1 MQIVSV
7 WQVPGLKKIAL
18 TGASN
23 SFFIP
28 MEIKNNHKTIRWE
41 AENKTQL
48 KEETFLSP
56 SMQCKHPHWAQE
68 KEKQPVT
75 EYWQMKNT

>member
-1 MQIVSV
+1 
-7 WQVPGLKKIAL
+7 
-18 TGASN
+18 
-23 SFFIP
+23 
-28 MEIKNNHKTIRWE
+28 MEIKNDHRTIRWE

-48 KEETFLSP
+48 KEEAFLSP